1 MTLMFLPRIWVHSK
15 VPVIVAT
22 LKILV
27 RLNHEMHFWTHIRL
41 QYRCS
46 NGWVI
51 GHADGLANVVTQ
63 RCDHYFII
71 CTSSLGHCGCL
82 QRMRQLISHK
92 AIDNRVHAAQH
103 L

>member
-1 MTLMFLPRIWVHSK
+1 M
-15 VPVIVAT
+15 AT

-27 RLNHEMHFWTHIRL
+27 RLNHEVHFWTYIRL
-41 QYRCS
+41 QNGRS
-46 NGWVI
+46 NRWMI

-63 RCDHYFII
+63 RSNYYFIVS
-71 CTSSLGHCGCL
+71 TRTLGHCGCL